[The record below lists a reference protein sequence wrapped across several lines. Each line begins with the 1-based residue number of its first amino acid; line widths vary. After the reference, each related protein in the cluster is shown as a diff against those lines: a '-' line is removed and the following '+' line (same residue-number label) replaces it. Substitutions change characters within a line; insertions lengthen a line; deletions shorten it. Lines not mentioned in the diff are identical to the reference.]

1 MKRREF
7 VLGACVASGSLFLGA
22 GTLSAQKKPSIAERK
37 FRNLPYWT
45 HRAAQRRIDHALD
58 YSQDLRQYAEEAESI
73 DPAEAKLHAEELGRN
88 LSAAQKRV
96 ADAKKQAG
104 TDKDAET
111 VKDLDSISKGLSTAA
126 DQHAACMEACKQD
139 SVDGKMVMHCCQII
153 TAELQK
159 AKKTYSRVM
168 QRQHPGSPKTKK
180 KSKTKKK

>member
-7 VLGACVASGSLFLGA
+7 VFGGCLAVGSVAAGARSLY
-22 GTLSAQKKPSIAERK
+22 AQKVGSIAERRQRPGK
-37 FRNLPYWT
+37 GYWT

-104 TDKDAET
+104 TDKAAET

-153 TAELQK
+153 TTELQK

-180 KSKTKKK
+180 K